1 MIKKKLDRKNWVKRV
16 KFTVAAPT
24 EQHVIHIKYVELI
37 YIKAL
42 ANKVKRLISS
52 YLDDRISFESLAKQI
67 NDVGFKLNYHTASG
81 INLLYSERKQSDHNF
96 KTEEDIIHALVSVIC
111 SEMYYSAEVV
121 DND

>member
-1 MIKKKLDRKNWVKRV
+1 MIKKKLDRKNLVKM
-16 KFTVAAPT
+16 
-24 EQHVIHIKYVELI
+24 VELI
-37 YIKAL
+37 DIKAL

-67 NDVGFKLNYHTASG
+67 NDVGFKLNYHTSSG

-111 SEMYYSAEVV
+111 SKMYYSAEVV